1 MMPGCDIKWYEPC
14 EKCCTTGWMERI
26 GLTQH
31 SASQDL
37 NHLSGDGSFN
47 FMKYVWQKAHVSF
60 WAGEC
65 QHHSDGL
72 VCRQTLMDESALTS
86 CTPLSADC
94 TFSDFFDPQLSLAEV
109 VYGAYKII
117 YKMLWCLIGVWQLSA
132 RWVPFSVDIKTLV
145 VIVMCI
151 VFSFL
156 ASGDGESLVRF
167 PE

>member
-1 MMPGCDIKWYEPC
+1 
-14 EKCCTTGWMERI
+14 
-26 GLTQH
+26 
-31 SASQDL
+31 
-37 NHLSGDGSFN
+37 
-47 FMKYVWQKAHVSF
+47 
-60 WAGEC
+60 
-65 QHHSDGL
+65 
-72 VCRQTLMDESALTS
+72 MDESALTN
-86 CTPLSADC
+86 CTPSAGLSADC

-117 YKMLWCLIGVWQLSA
+117 YKRLWCLIGVWQLSA

-145 VIVMCI
+145 AIVMCV